1 MIDLTKLTP
10 FGRKQWVKRK
20 WDEYEASLNAATIKL
35 SLKVYGEPADEKF
48 ADTISKGKWKSTV
61 DRKVN
66 YLLARP
72 PICTDHQQL
81 IDELAD
87 FIKESAKQCIL
98 RGSLIWIVQGDGVQI
113 EPKPLIMNNTIAV
126 YKDEYRET
134 AVAFIRKYVDIEL
147 EESTGAETER
157 EYLECYYVE
166 GDEDNVVAH
175 RDTFCYSLD
184 DRDKYEVLEEKP
196 LFIELGKTGDA
207 PLFAYVDKLL
217 VAFDHIMRHQD
228 KTVEKNTKPLV
239 EVRGYSGTS
248 DEDLTYAI
256 DELSIARTDGNGG
269 VTIHS
274 RSMDSAA
281 IDLWAKR
288 LLQEWYEATCTVGK
302 ENELQYAVSGKAM
315 DRLFVDMEN
324 SARELAHV
332 LEQALKAY
340 FEYIGYEDVDIVWN
354 TDRPVDDASIIQ
366 AIVSSRGLLSDRTLI
381 EQHPW
386 VDDVDEELRRLE
398 EQNTSGFNDLMETED
413 PDEEFGHY

>member
-1 MIDLTKLTP
+1 M
-10 FGRKQWVKRK
+10 
-20 WDEYEASLNAATIKL
+20 
-35 SLKVYGEPADEKF
+35 
-48 ADTISKGKWKSTV
+48 
-61 DRKVN
+61 
-66 YLLARP
+66 
-72 PICTDHQQL
+72 
-81 IDELAD
+81 
-87 FIKESAKQCIL
+87 
-98 RGSLIWIVQGDGVQI
+98 
-113 EPKPLIMNNTIAV
+113 
-126 YKDEYRET
+126 
-134 AVAFIRKYVDIEL
+134 L
-147 EESTGAETER
+147 EEQ
-157 EYLECYYVE
+157 
-166 GDEDNVVAH
+166 
-175 RDTFCYSLD
+175 
-184 DRDKYEVLEEKP
+184 P

-248 DEDLTYAI
+248 DDDLAYAI

-366 AIVSSRGLLSDRTLI
+366 AIASSRGLLSDRTLI

-398 EQNTSGFNDLMETED
+398 EQNASGFNDLMDTHDSGED
-413 PDEEFGHY
+413 FGEY